1 MFLLLAAIFL
11 VPIFLA
17 NKVING
23 MMTFLFPIAL
33 STDVMFVNWAVVD
46 FTAEHLTELRWV
58 CDIP

>member
-1 MFLLLAAIFL
+1 M
-11 VPIFLA
+11 PIFLA

-33 STDVMFVNWAVVD
+33 STDVIFVNWAVVD
-46 FTAEHLTELRWV
+46 FTAEQLTELRWV